1 MRERERSQICR
12 CMQENL
18 MECRLPLLSQ
28 EEFEQ
33 YPMRLS
39 VSLLF
44 DEEDYI
50 YTYPEYREHWE
61 ETEAFAAA
69 HPNYRISTDDTKGFR
84 NIQIT
89 VHEREWAMISK
100 NRAPAI
106 HFVIRHPILRGAI
119 EQLSFPV

>member
-69 HPNYRISTDDTKGFR
+69 HPN
-84 NIQIT
+84 
-89 VHEREWAMISK
+89 
-100 NRAPAI
+100 
-106 HFVIRHPILRGAI
+106 
-119 EQLSFPV
+119 